1 MLGIALICT
10 VFVLWFFH
18 YLWRDWELYRVAW
31 KMPGPFMLPLI
42 GNAYCTIGLSHED
55 CLVCVLLKLILAGL
69 LDYLK
74 VLCHKYPSPMRF
86 WLGPRLFVL
95 ISQPEECQNVFNAN
109 ECLSRDDI
117 YDYIKPFTGD
127 GLVTLPAETW
137 KDHRKFLN
145 PCFSLKILQSY
156 MPIFNTEVKTLIG
169 RLGQRIGKGS
179 FDMYD
184 YMDACALDV
193 VCQTT
198 LGTQMN
204 IQKNENMDYLDAANS
219 LLATMTTRIFNPL
232 YHSDFIFNLSKWA
245 KMEQKNSDI
254 TFGFVDNILQ
264 RKKAAYK
271 KSQPSDEQNN
281 LDEGTSF
288 KSPQL
293 FIDQLLKLSMEG
305 KYFTDT
311 DVKNEANTIV
321 ATLRSISGQVKR
333 AGREGYE
340 STALITS
347 YCILM
352 LAMHQDMQQKAYEE
366 IKGVIPKTGDD
377 VKYDDLSQLD
387 YVERCLKET
396 MRLFPT
402 VPVVAR
408 KVDAPFKLDKY
419 TIPAGTHIVIGVMEM
434 QRNPKYWGPNA
445 DKFNPDIFLPENFEK
460 IHPYAYI
467 PFSAGPRNC
476 LGMKYAYMLLKV
488 IMVHLLSNYRF
499 TTDLKFEELRHRVDI
514 TLKLTQKH
522 MVHVHRRE

>member
-1 MLGIALICT
+1 MFVIILLVT
-10 VFVLWFFH
+10 VFVLWFLH
-18 YLWRDWELYRVAW
+18 LIWRDWELYRVAW
-31 KMPGPFMLPLI
+31 KMPGPFMLPII
-42 GNAYCTIGLSHED
+42 GNAYLTLGLTHEG
-55 CLVCVLLKLILAGL
+55 I

-74 VLCHKYPSPMRF
+74 HFSRAYPSPMRF
-86 WLGPRLFVL
+86 WLGPRLFVM
-95 ISQPEECQNVFNAN
+95 IKKPEECQVVFNAN

-127 GLVTLPAETW
+127 GLVTLPAAPW

-156 MPIFNTEVKTLIG
+156 MPIFNREVKTLID
-169 RLGQRIGKGS
+169 RLDLKVNSGS

-184 YMDACALDV
+184 YMDACSLDI

-219 LLATMTTRIFNPL
+219 LLAIMTTRIFNPL
-232 YHSDFIFNLSKWA
+232 YHSDIIFKMSKWA
-245 KMEQKNSDI
+245 KLEQKNSDI
-254 TFGFVDNILQ
+254 TFGFVDDILK
-264 RKKAAYK
+264 RKKAAFK
-271 KSQPSDEQNN
+271 KAPPVEEESS
-281 LDEGTSF
+281 LDENTSF

-305 KYFTDT
+305 NYFNDT

-321 ATLRSISGQVKR
+321 AT
-333 AGREGYE
+333 GYE

-366 IKGVIPKTGDD
+366 IKSIIPKTGDD
-377 VKYDDLSQLD
+377 VKYDDLGQLD

-402 VPVVAR
+402 VPLVAR
-408 KVDAPFKLDKY
+408 KADAPFKLDKY
-419 TIPAGTHIVIGVMEM
+419 TIPAGTHIVISVMEM
-434 QRNPKYWGPNA
+434 QRNPEYWGPNA
-445 DKFNPDIFLPENFEK
+445 EKFNPDNFLPENFEK
-460 IHPYAYI
+460 VHPYAYV

-488 IMVHLLSNYRF
+488 IMVHLVSNYRF
-499 TTDLKFEELRHRVDI
+499 TTDLKFEELRHRLDI
-514 TLKLTQKH
+514 TLKLNQKH
-522 MVHVHRRE
+522 MVHVHRRI